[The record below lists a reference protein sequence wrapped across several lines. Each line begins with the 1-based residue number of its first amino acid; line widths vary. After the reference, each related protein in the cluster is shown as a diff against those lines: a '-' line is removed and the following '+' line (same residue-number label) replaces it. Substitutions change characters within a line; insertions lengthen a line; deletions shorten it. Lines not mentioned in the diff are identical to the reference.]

1 MHPFMRADLLIGLA
15 AIGLYPL
22 LLFVPGYVIG
32 WASGLFDFRQR
43 TPAFRVAFSI
53 PLSIAACPI
62 LIYLAGRFASMAAV
76 WAVLAVT
83 WIGFVVLLVRHGL
96 SWPRFPRR
104 AWWIVLA
111 WLAIALFISVDL
123 QFGATEYYPV
133 SAFDYALRSEVIHSI
148 GTTGIPPHSPFFFPG
163 HAVPLRYHYFWLLFP
178 ALIYQ
183 GTGYAITPRLAWI
196 GGVFWCGLGLMCLV
210 AVAFRVLWNR
220 GPASFPRRAIAGILL
235 LTVTGLDIIPTAFLW
250 LLRAS
255 GMMLAIRPSVEWWN
269 EQVDGF
275 VYTALWEAHHLS
287 GLIACMMAFLLLREG
302 QRQESLVRR
311 ATYAG
316 VAGMAVATAV
326 GASIHV
332 AFVFVSFLVI
342 WTIIVLA
349 KRWWREAAVLAMAG
363 AVAIL
368 LASPYALALAGGAG
382 GHGGHGGAAAG
393 GGPPLYF
400 AVRQFNPANFPLQA
414 FGLTGSWIAA
424 LVHTGMLP
432 LNYFMELGFFFTAA
446 VVWWRRWRSTGKPLS
461 RDELALAVLVATS
474 IGICTY
480 LHSSV
485 IGNNDLGS
493 RGFLPAQFGLLLWSV
508 DVLFEQPRTRG
519 ITILLALG
527 VLGTAY
533 DVAILRV
540 HPILEVTGVLGNVN
554 WIAPDRHM
562 GARTYSAREAYQW
575 IAQSTAPDAHI
586 QFDPHVWIQDTP
598 AMLYS
603 RRPIVAA
610 DFTCLAVFG
619 GDPSLCPPLLAQ
631 LAPLYPDKGRPAAAS
646 IETACQNLP
655 VDILVAKDLDAAWAD
670 PQGWVWK
677 EKPAFSNPYYRVFRC
692 RDAVGKSR
700 VP

>member
-1 MHPFMRADLLIGLA
+1 MHHYMRTDLLLSLA

-22 LLFVPGYVIG
+22 LLLVPGYVIG
-32 WASGLFDFRQR
+32 WAADLFDFRQR
-43 TPAFRVAFSI
+43 TPAFRIAFSI

-62 LIYLAGRFASMAAV
+62 LIYLTGRFASIAAI

-83 WIGFVVLLVRHGL
+83 WICFVVLLVRHGL
-96 SWPRFPRR
+96 GWPRFPSR

-111 WLAIALFISVDL
+111 WLAVALFISVDL
-123 QFGATEYYPV
+123 QFGAREYYPV

-163 HAVPLRYHYFWLLFP
+163 HAVPVRYHYFWLLFP
-178 ALIYQ
+178 ALVYH

-210 AVAFRVLWNR
+210 AVAFRVIRYR
-220 GPASFPRRAIAGILL
+220 GAASFPRRAIAGILL
-235 LTVTGLDIIPTAFLW
+235 LSVTGLDIIPTAFLW
-250 LLRAS
+250 LLRAG
-255 GMMLAIRPSVEWWN
+255 GMTYAIRPSVEWWN

-275 VYTALWEAHHLS
+275 TYSALWEAHHLS
-287 GLIACMMAFLLLREG
+287 GMIACMMAFLLLQEG
-302 QRQESLVRR
+302 RRQESLVRR

-316 VAGMAVATAV
+316 ITGIAVATAA

-332 AFVFVSFLVI
+332 TFVFGSFLLI
-342 WTIIVLA
+342 WTMIVLA
-349 KRWWREAAVLAMAG
+349 KRWWREAAFLAAAG

-368 LASPYALALAGGAG
+368 LASPYLIGLGGGTG
-382 GHGGHGGAAAG
+382 GHGAAGAGAAG
-393 GGPPLYF
+393 GSPLIF
-400 AVRQFNPANFPLQA
+400 GMRPFFPAELLLTA
-414 FGLTGSWIAA
+414 FGLTRSWIVA
-424 LVHTGMLP
+424 LVDTGMLP

-446 VVWWRRWRSTGKPLS
+446 VVWWRKRRSTGKPLS

-474 IGICTY
+474 IGICTL
-480 LHSSV
+480 LHSS
-485 IGNNDLGS
+485 IIANNDLGS
-493 RGFLPAQFGLLLWSV
+493 RGFLLAQFGLLLWSV

-533 DVAILRV
+533 DAAILRL

-562 GARTYSAREAYQW
+562 GARTYSAREAYEW
-575 IAQSTAPDAHI
+575 IAQTTTPDTHI
-586 QFDPHVWIQDTP
+586 QFDPHVWLQDTP

-603 RRPIVAA
+603 HRPIVAA
-610 DFTCLAVFG
+610 NLGCLAVFG
-619 GDPSLCPPLLAQ
+619 GDPSLCSPLIAQ
-631 LAPLYPDKGRPAAAS
+631 LAPLYPAKGQPAAAG

-655 VDILVAKDLDAAWAD
+655 VDVLVAKDLDAAWAD
-670 PQGWVWK
+670 PQAWVWR
-677 EKPAFSNPYYRVFRC
+677 EKPAFANRYFRVFRC
-692 RDAVGKSR
+692 RDAVDKSR
-700 VP
+700 